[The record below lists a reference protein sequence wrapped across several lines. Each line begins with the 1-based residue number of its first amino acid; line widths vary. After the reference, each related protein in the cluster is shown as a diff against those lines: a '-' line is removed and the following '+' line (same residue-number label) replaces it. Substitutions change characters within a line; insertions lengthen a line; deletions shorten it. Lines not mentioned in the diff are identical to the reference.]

1 MDEGAGRVERTR
13 SLRLLLFSPRHP
25 SVSSVGVANVV
36 SALARSWSRSGHEV
50 RVAFPE
56 NALDARAPSVWEGVR
71 AVPLAAQGRPHRPK
85 SLERALAEGLAEE
98 ARDRTDVVI
107 ANNEYGA
114 FLPSRRTGGSVLS
127 VVVLHGL
134 VVRFMELERATRRG
148 LRPRAGYY
156 PDLRAVRSLERSSIE
171 RADRVVA
178 ISRRVLR
185 DAQATY
191 ALDPARSSVIYNGQ
205 PAVPPP
211 RPEERERARAHF
223 SAAPRTRLLAL
234 VGGDP
239 YRKGLDVARAAVAKL
254 RAQGEDVRL
263 LHVGGDTAPEE
274 DGVVGLGRVSDP
286 MLREVMVAS
295 DLLLLPSRYEGF
307 PMIAQEAAALGLPIV
322 ASEASGLDLGRP
334 GQSHVEVRSGGSG
347 DWAEAVRALLKDD
360 AARERIAE
368 GGRRE
373 LSGRTLEE
381 MAEDYRRL
389 IKSERFSGAWTPTR
403 RPAPRSP
410 Q

>member
-1 MDEGAGRVERTR
+1 MTR
-13 SLRLLLFSPRHP
+13 RLRILLFSPRHP

-36 SALARSWSRSGHEV
+36 SALARSWSRAGHEV

-56 NALDARAPSVWEGVR
+56 NALDDRAPSEWEGVR
-71 AVPLAAQGRPHRPK
+71 AVPLPAQGRAHRPK
-85 SLERALAEGLAEE
+85 SLERSLAEGLAEE
-98 ARDRTDVVI
+98 ARDRTDVVL

-134 VVRFMELERATRRG
+134 VLRFMQLERATRRG

-156 PDLRAVRSLERSSIE
+156 PDLRAVRALERSSIE

-178 ISRRVLR
+178 ISRRVLG
-185 DAQATY
+185 DAEAAY
-191 ALDPARSSVIYNGQ
+191 ALEPARASVIYNGQ
-205 PAVPPP
+205 PTVPPP
-211 RPEERERARAHF
+211 RPEERERARAHL
-223 SAAPRTRLLAL
+223 SASPRTRLLAL
-234 VGGDP
+234 VGADP

-254 RAQGEDVRL
+254 RIEGESVRL
-263 LHVGGDTAPEE
+263 LHVGGAPAPEE

-334 GQSHVEVRSGGSG
+334 GESHVEVRSNRPAE
-347 DWAEAVRALLKDD
+347 WADAVRSLLRND
-360 AARERIAE
+360 AARGRIAE
-368 GGRRE
+368 RGRRE

-381 MAEDYRRL
+381 MAGDYLRL
-389 IKSERFSGAWTPTR
+389 VESQRFSNA
-403 RPAPRSP
+403 
-410 Q
+410 